1 MLALVPLTNDE
12 SVTQEEF
19 LNFYNDL
26 SLNIPDDETFVRF
39 VSSQWGVPYVA
50 SKKVKPEEVKNA
62 IKLIRFKLIQKTE
75 GTHE

>member
-1 MLALVPLTNDE
+1 MLALVPLTNDG

-50 SKKVKPEEVKNA
+50 SKKVKPE
-62 IKLIRFKLIQKTE
+62 
-75 GTHE
+75 